1 MSVMSAPTTTTTI
14 TPSAQRHRL
23 ALAIIVTCQLMLII
37 DATVMNVALPHIQ
50 ADLHLSTAG
59 LTWVMTSYTLAFG
72 GLLLLGGRAGD
83 VFGRRRM
90 FVGASSCSLSRRC
103 SAAWPRA
110 PAGCS
115 PLARCRESAPPPPD
129 PARSR

>member
-1 MSVMSAPTTTTTI
+1 
-14 TPSAQRHRL
+14 
-23 ALAIIVTCQLMLII
+23 MLIV

-50 ADLHLSTAG
+50 RDLHLSTTG
-59 LTWVMTSYTLAFG
+59 LTWVMTSYTLTFG

-90 FVGASSCSLSRRC
+90 FIGGVALFTVASLLGGL
-103 SAAWPRA
+103 APA

-115 PLARCRESAPPPPD
+115 RLESCRESAPPRPV
-129 PARSR
+129 PAPSL